1 MKTENKGKKK
11 GLRFYVDGRPSTIT
25 SILLEGKSTSINI
38 SISCYS
44 HQEICVWVLIFWL
57 WFLWGGS
64 MGIFVGFFLFCLFQL
79 TKMAKRGRKCKF

>member
-38 SISCYS
+38 VFPAI
-44 HQEICVWVLIFWL
+44 
-57 WFLWGGS
+57 
-64 MGIFVGFFLFCLFQL
+64 L
-79 TKMAKRGRKCKF
+79 TKRFVFGF